1 MSCPRRGAGMAAT
14 EAPKGDSGNV
24 PDAFAEELSRLM
36 AEKRNLDRRIGKI
49 VRKIRDARK
58 SEECKKE
65 M

>member
-1 MSCPRRGAGMAAT
+1 MADT

-24 PDAFAEELSRLM
+24 PDALAEELSRLM

-58 SEECKKE
+58 SEECNKDVRKT
-65 M
+65 